1 MQPGTLRLVLGKGSW
16 RHDFGL
22 AKDVG
27 RRFYWGSIVMALFP
41 YPVPSGFPIPT
52 MRCCQPLDVYG
63 VASAP
68 VWAVAELGR
77 WDFTEGILDRTRIG
91 LL

>member
-1 MQPGTLRLVLGKGSW
+1 MSVPHERKE
-16 RHDFGL
+16 L
-22 AKDVG
+22 AKRPFWREVFDM
-27 RRFYWGSIVMALFP
+27 RFPFCRGLEESEHTGCEWIFS
-41 YPVPSGFPIPT
+41 PT

-77 WDFTEGILDRTRIG
+77 WDFTEGILDRTRVD